1 MNESMI
7 EREFLK
13 FLGVSQYEESKELN
27 YIKQVFMQHQLFYY
41 LHCDEILEHVR
52 IYIND
57 TANTK
62 KNKIRKYYDAAF
74 HAYANCYNALCREQ
88 LRRKQHG
95 EANSYTLLLLK
106 YKLNQFSQLIEGENI
121 CHYEHT
127 VEEVKLFLEKYP
139 DHIYAHDL
147 LAKFYMLD
155 SIHWRD
161 VSGLYKKAISISG
174 QNDLYYELGKFYEKC
189 LNRKKQAYQCYVKCD
204 DYNSLYRAIKVMRT
218 DCVDNWNNVI
228 NYANKI
234 IRLTLNGY
242 ELKCVEPDKLIYAY
256 MTYMCLGDTYRETG
270 YYDLTVKCYKKA
282 LEIANVWNDIDGWDE
297 LFVDVF
303 KCCTPEEIVKL
314 KLDSMCVG

>member
-13 FLGVSQYEESKELN
+13 FIGESQYKESEELN
-27 YIKQVFMQHQLFYY
+27 HIKQVFMQNQLFYY
-41 LHCDEILEHVR
+41 LYCDEILEYIR

-161 VSGLYKKAISISG
+161 VPRLYKKAIGISG

-189 LNRKKQAYQCYVKCD
+189 LNRKEQAYQCYVKCD
-204 DYNSLYRAIKVMRT
+204 DYKSLYRAIKVMN
-218 DCVDNWNNVI
+218 DDWNNVI

-242 ELKCVEPDKLIYAY
+242 ELNCVEPDKLIYAY
-256 MTYMCLGDTYRETG
+256 MTYMCLGDAYRETG

-282 LEIANVWNDIDGWDE
+282 LEIVNVWNDIEWDE

-314 KLDSMCVG
+314 RLDSMCVG

>member
-13 FLGVSQYEESKELN
+13 FVGKIQYEESEN
-27 YIKQVFMQHQLFYY
+27 HIKQVFMQNQLFYY
-41 LHCDEILEHVR
+41 LYCDEILEHVR
-52 IYIND
+52 LR
-57 TANTK
+57 TK
-62 KNKIRKYYDAAF
+62 DDVNKIRKYYDAAF
-74 HAYANCYNALCREQ
+74 HAYANCYNALRGERRE
-88 LRRKQHG
+88 
-95 EANSYTLLLLK
+95 ENNYTLLLLK

-121 CHYEHT
+121 FHYEHT
-127 VEEVKLFLEKYP
+127 IEEVKLFLKKYT

-161 VSGLYKKAISISG
+161 VPRLYQKAIGISG

-189 LNRKKQAYQCYVKCD
+189 LNRKEQAYQCYVKCD
-204 DYNSLYRAIKVMRT
+204 DYKALYRAIKVMN
-218 DCVDNWNNVI
+218 DDWNNVI

-242 ELKCVEPDKLIYAY
+242 ELNCVEPDKLIYAY

-282 LEIANVWNDIDGWDE
+282 LEIANVWNDIDCWDE
-297 LFVDVF
+297 LFIDVF
-303 KCCTPEEIVKL
+303 KCCTPEEIVRNRL
-314 KLDSMCVG
+314 NDIGLVY

>member
-1 MNESMI
+1 M

-13 FLGVSQYEESKELN
+13 FVGEQYEESEN
-27 YIKQVFMQHQLFYY
+27 HIKQVFMQNQLFYY
-41 LHCDEILEHVR
+41 LYCDEILEYIR

-57 TANTK
+57 TANT
-62 KNKIRKYYDAAF
+62 NKIRKYYNAAF
-74 HAYANCYNALCREQ
+74 HAYANCYNALRGEHRE
-88 LRRKQHG
+88 
-95 EANSYTLLLLK
+95 ENSYTLLLLK
-106 YKLNQFSQLIEGENI
+106 YKLNQFSQLIEGENVF
-121 CHYEHT
+121 HYEHT

-139 DHIYAHDL
+139 NHVYAYDL

-161 VSGLYKKAISISG
+161 VPRLYKKAIGISG

-189 LNRKKQAYQCYVKCD
+189 LNRKEQAYQCYVKCD
-204 DYNSLYRAIKVMRT
+204 DYKSLYRAIKVMN
-218 DCVDNWNNVI
+218 DDWNNVI

-242 ELKCVEPDKLIYAY
+242 ELNCVEPDKLIYAY
-256 MTYMCLGDTYRETG
+256 MTYMCLGDAYRETG

-282 LEIANVWNDIDGWDE
+282 LEIVNVWNDIEWDE

-314 KLDSMCVG
+314 RLDSMCVG

>member
-13 FLGVSQYEESKELN
+13 FIGESQYKESEELN
-27 YIKQVFMQHQLFYY
+27 HIKQVFMKNQLFYY
-41 LHCDEILEHVR
+41 LYCDEILEYIR

-74 HAYANCYNALCREQ
+74 HAYANCYNALRGEHRE
-88 LRRKQHG
+88 
-95 EANSYTLLLLK
+95 ENSYTLLLLK
-106 YKLNQFSQLIEGENI
+106 YKLNQFSQLIEGENVF
-121 CHYEHT
+121 HYEHT
-127 VEEVKLFLEKYP
+127 VEKAELFLEKYP
-139 DHIYAHDL
+139 NHIYAHDL

-161 VSGLYKKAISISG
+161 VSGLYKKSISSG
-174 QNDLYYELGKFYEKC
+174 HNDLYYELGKFYEKC
-189 LNRKKQAYQCYVKCD
+189 LNRKEQAYQCYVKCD
-204 DYNSLYRAIKVMRT
+204 DYKALYRAIKVMN
-218 DCVDNWNNVI
+218 DDWNNVI

-242 ELKCVEPDKLIYAY
+242 DGLSCVEPDRLVYGY
-256 MTYMCLGDTYRETG
+256 MTYMCLGYVYRETG